1 MHANIIIR
9 YEYFITRTPFERV
22 IDLKKNKK
30 ISFDKITIVIK
41 NKFLF
46 RTAINKN
53 ERKKG

>member
-1 MHANIIIR
+1 MIR
-9 YEYFITRTPFERV
+9 YEYFIIRTPFERV

-30 ISFDKITIVIK
+30 ISFNKITIVIK